1 MKPNLFICLLFI
13 VALPAILWAQQKPN
27 IVFIYADDLGYGD
40 ISCYGATKINTP
52 HIDHLAKSGIL
63 FTNAHASSAT
73 CTPSRYSLLTGQYA
87 WRKQGTG
94 VTAGDAALLIKTGTA
109 TLPSVLQHSG
119 YSTAAIGKWHL
130 GLGNENGPD
139 WNGLIKPG
147 PLEIGFDY
155 SFIIPATGD
164 RVPCVFVE
172 NHAVVGLDKNDPI
185 KVSYKE
191 KLAAAVQYDQNTAV
205 MRSSNG
211 HNQSLINGIG
221 RIGYMEGGKSA
232 LWNDAEIANTLCSKA
247 AQFIIENKSKPFF
260 LYLATHDI
268 HVPRVPNKN
277 FVGKSG
283 MGPRGDAILQL
294 DWTVGKIK
302 SLLDSLHLTE
312 NTILIFSSDNGPV
325 LDDGY
330 ADSAVEKLNGHTP
343 AGPLRGGKYSVFDA
357 GTCIPFI
364 ISYPGKIKHTIS
376 DALISQVDLLASFA
390 SLCNYPLSENDA
402 QDSFD
407 LLDVLFGKTKKGR
420 EHLIEHA
427 GTFGIIQEN
436 WKYIEPSNREPY
448 DKYVNIELGNN
459 KMPQLYDMQKDRGEK
474 NNLAEKY
481 PDKIKELA
489 ALLKKVK
496 DPSFKIRN

>member
-1 MKPNLFICLLFI
+1 MKTSLLI
-13 VALPAILWAQQKPN
+13 SLLLIIEPLGILAQQKPN

-52 HIDHLAKSGIL
+52 HIDALAKNGLL
-63 FTNAHASSAT
+63 FTNVHASSAT

-94 VTAGDAALLIKTGTA
+94 VTPGDAALLIKPGSV
-109 TLPSVLQHSG
+109 TLPAVLHNSG
-119 YSTAAIGKWHL
+119 YITAAIGKWHL
-130 GLGNENGPD
+130 GLGDENGPD
-139 WNGLIKPG
+139 WNGSIKPG

-172 NHAVVGLDKNDPI
+172 NHTVVGLDKNDPI
-185 KVSYKE
+185 NVSYKI
-191 KLAAAVQYDQNTAV
+191 KLKDAIQYDQNNAV
-205 MRSSNG
+205 MKSSNG

-221 RIGYMEGGKSA
+221 RIGYMTGGRSA
-232 LWNDAEIANTLCSKA
+232 LWKDEEIANTLTSKA
-247 AQFIIENKSKPFF
+247 SHFIIENKSKPFF

-268 HVPRVPNKN
+268 HVPRVPNKK
-277 FVGKSG
+277 FIGKSG
-283 MGPRGDAILQL
+283 MGARGDAILQL

-302 SLLDSLHLTE
+302 SLLDSLHLTK

-357 GTCIPFI
+357 GTCVPFI
-364 ISYPGKIKHTIS
+364 ISYPGKIKQDVS

-390 SLCNYPLSENDA
+390 SLCNYPLTMNDA
-402 QDSFD
+402 PDSYD
-407 LLDVLFGKTKKGR
+407 LLDVLLGKTKKGR
-420 EHLIEHA
+420 DHLIEHA
-427 GTFGIIQEN
+427 GTFAVIQAN

-459 KMPQLYDMQKDRGEK
+459 KLPQLYDLQKDRGEK

-481 PDKIKELA
+481 PDKINELA
-489 ALLKKVK
+489 EVLKKVK
-496 DPSFKIRN
+496 DPSFRIRN